1 MQKKSIIEI
10 SQNDTSQV
18 VGGFGLEKI
27 DNMFLVAAGAGAVGG
42 IVVTGA
48 VMWIMH
54 RVMAN
59 SRAKVEE
66 QLKKEQNN
74 TIKFC
79 EYAKHIHEQCLDLP
93 HNKVKK
99 DPKYEL

>member
-18 VGGFGLEKI
+18 VGGFGPGKI
-27 DNMFLVAAGAGAVGG
+27 DDMFLVAAGVGAVGG

-48 VMWIMH
+48 AMWIMH

-74 TIKFC
+74 TVKFC
-79 EYAKHIHEQCLDLP
+79 EYAKQIHEQCLDLA

-99 DPKYEL
+99 DPKDEL